1 MLPNT
6 HDLAAKLIH
15 DVGYLGV
22 YALVAI
28 GNLGIPTGIEFVI
41 LTAGALTTL
50 GKLPGNAFTV
60 GTVAVVGELTG
71 AAAMYSAG
79 YFGGR
84 RFIARYGHVV
94 GITKKSLDRV
104 EQFFE
109 HYGRYAV
116 FLARF
121 VPFVRGLDGVPAGV
135 AKMHPLKFFGA
146 TLLGSSLFCYS
157 LAAVGVRLA
166 KQPALVG
173 AIERYAV
180 WGLLVPVVVVV
191 VVLVRRRATRP
202 GA

>member
-6 HDLAAKLIH
+6 HDVATKLIH
-15 DVGYLGV
+15 HVGYLGE

-28 GNLGIPTGIEFVI
+28 GNLGIPTGIEFII

-50 GKLPGNAFTV
+50 GTLPGNAFTV
-60 GTVAVVGELTG
+60 GTVAVAGELTG

-94 GITKKSLDRV
+94 GVTKASLDRV

-121 VPFVRGLDGVPAGV
+121 VPFVRGLDGLPAGV

-146 TLLGSSLFCYS
+146 TLIGSSLFCYS
-157 LAAVGVRLA
+157 LAALGVRLA
-166 KQPALVG
+166 KQPTLAA
-173 AIERYAV
+173 AIERNSF
-180 WGLLVPVVVVV
+180 WGLLIPLAVIG
-191 VVLVRRRATRP
+191 VVLVRRRGARP
-202 GA
+202 RA

>member
-1 MLPNT
+1 MLPNS

-41 LTAGALTTL
+41 VTAGALTTL

-94 GITKKSLDRV
+94 GVTKTSLERV
-104 EQFFE
+104 EHFFD

-121 VPFVRGLDGVPAGV
+121 VPFVRGLDGLPAGV

-146 TLLGSSLFCYS
+146 TLAGSSLFCYS
-157 LAAVGVRLA
+157 LAVLGVRLA
-166 KQPALVG
+166 KQPALAAG
-173 AIERYAV
+173 IERYAL
-180 WGLLVPVVVVV
+180 WALLVPLGVIV
-191 VVLVRRRATRP
+191 VVLLRRAAARP
-202 GA
+202 RS